1 MIIPIL
7 LMVVLK
13 KKTLIMLDD
22 FFIRALIAGIGIAL
36 VAGPLGCF
44 VIWRRLSFFG
54 DTLSHS
60 ALLGVTLALSF
71 DINIALSVFLISSAV
86 ALVLLKLQKTTN
98 LPGDALLGLLAHS
111 SLAVGLV
118 VISFLSF
125 IRFDI
130 MGLLFGDILAVAP
143 NDIFIIWIGGVLI
156 LLVLKIIWKPL
167 FASTVNYELAE
178 AEGMNPA
185 RVNAIFT
192 ILMAAIIA
200 ISIKMVGLLLITGML
215 IIPAAMARNLSNNPV
230 QMVVY
235 SVIGGLLSVIVGL
248 FASLELNS
256 PSGPSIITAALVLF
270 ILSLTK
276 INKFTRLKN

>member
-1 MIIPIL
+1 
-7 LMVVLK
+7 
-13 KKTLIMLDD
+13 
-22 FFIRALIAGIGIAL
+22 
-36 VAGPLGCF
+36 
-44 VIWRRLSFFG
+44 
-54 DTLSHS
+54 
-60 ALLGVTLALSF
+60 
-71 DINIALSVFLISSAV
+71 
-86 ALVLLKLQKTTN
+86 
-98 LPGDALLGLLAHS
+98 LLAHS

-130 MGLLFGDILAVAP
+130 MGLLFGDILAVAL

-256 PSGPSIITAALVLF
+256 PSGPSIISAALVLF

>member
-1 MIIPIL
+1 
-7 LMVVLK
+7 
-13 KKTLIMLDD
+13 MLDD

-71 DINIALSVFLISSAV
+71 DINIALSVFFVSSAV

-256 PSGPSIITAALVLF
+256 PSGPSIITAALVFF